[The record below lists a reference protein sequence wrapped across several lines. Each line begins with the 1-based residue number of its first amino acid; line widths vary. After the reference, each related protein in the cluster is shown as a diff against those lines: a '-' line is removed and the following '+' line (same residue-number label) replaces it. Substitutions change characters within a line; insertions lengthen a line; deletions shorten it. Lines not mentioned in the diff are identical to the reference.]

1 MSGLLQDLR
10 YALRQFRKSP
20 GFAAGAILS
29 LALGI
34 GAATTLFSVV
44 YGVLL
49 DPFPYKDAK
58 HIAYAGLLNAS
69 GHYSPLFVA
78 GGHWGDVLSATAV
91 VEVLFQQPDAYRNLT
106 GESIPLTVHA
116 GVLSPG
122 AFHFLGVPALV
133 GRAFTTAD
141 APGGNPAPL
150 AVLSHRFWMEH
161 YLGNRSVIG
170 KTLELD
176 HTPYTVIGVMPPRFV
191 WFGSDVYLPGK
202 PSADPHEFWMT
213 FLRLKP
219 GTARLAAEAEM
230 QALVNG
236 FAKEDPESYGKSP
249 RVKILSLHEE
259 WLGESRGTLAALF
272 AAALLL
278 LLIGCANISIL
289 LLARGAARQQEFAV
303 RTSLGAGR
311 GRLIRQLLTE
321 SIVISTGGAALGALA
336 AWWGVHATPGI
347 LPDELLPQEVAI
359 QMNLPVLLFSAASA
373 ALTGILF
380 GLSPALEFSR
390 PRAGRVLQGGGA
402 QTADR
407 SRARTMHRLPIAG
420 QVALTLLLLA
430 GAGGAAKAF
439 LSKLHALQGFDP
451 GHVFMISFEFPL
463 PAGMTRPERFQK
475 VLSKEEAIRQAVAQ
489 TPGVAEA
496 GYSSVWDPGGFGS
509 YQKIEIQSRPA
520 LASAQAVFTPVSPQ
534 LLSVLHVPLLSGRI
548 FSSADVPRLSHVA
561 LVNQSFVKQYLAGSD
576 PIGQRVR
583 FPHLKR
589 WDSPPLS
596 SQPLDDWAEII
607 GVVGDVT
614 NDNLDHPQVRPAI
627 LMPNS
632 FGPPILGGTLYVRA
646 SADTET
652 AMRSARARLRQ
663 VSADAVISGT
673 RTLQWELDNWG
684 WGRERL
690 IAAIFGLYAGVA
702 LILAAMGLYG
712 VVSFAVKLR
721 TRELGIRM
729 ALGAP
734 RGAVV
739 QLVLHSTAAM
749 LALGIAGGLAISA
762 MVGPLVAAW
771 GAGGLSQPLTL
782 LAAAAVLALVAG
794 TASVVPAWRAGS
806 IDPIKALR
814 AE

>member
-420 QVALTLLLLA
+420 QVA
-430 GAGGAAKAF
+430 
-439 LSKLHALQGFDP
+439 
-451 GHVFMISFEFPL
+451 
-463 PAGMTRPERFQK
+463 
-475 VLSKEEAIRQAVAQ
+475 
-489 TPGVAEA
+489 
-496 GYSSVWDPGGFGS
+496 
-509 YQKIEIQSRPA
+509 
-520 LASAQAVFTPVSPQ
+520 
-534 LLSVLHVPLLSGRI
+534 
-548 FSSADVPRLSHVA
+548 
-561 LVNQSFVKQYLAGSD
+561 
-576 PIGQRVR
+576 
-583 FPHLKR
+583 
-589 WDSPPLS
+589 
-596 SQPLDDWAEII
+596 
-607 GVVGDVT
+607 
-614 NDNLDHPQVRPAI
+614 
-627 LMPNS
+627 
-632 FGPPILGGTLYVRA
+632 
-646 SADTET
+646 
-652 AMRSARARLRQ
+652 
-663 VSADAVISGT
+663 
-673 RTLQWELDNWG
+673 
-684 WGRERL
+684 
-690 IAAIFGLYAGVA
+690 
-702 LILAAMGLYG
+702 
-712 VVSFAVKLR
+712 
-721 TRELGIRM
+721 
-729 ALGAP
+729 
-734 RGAVV
+734 
-739 QLVLHSTAAM
+739 
-749 LALGIAGGLAISA
+749 
-762 MVGPLVAAW
+762 
-771 GAGGLSQPLTL
+771 
-782 LAAAAVLALVAG
+782 
-794 TASVVPAWRAGS
+794 
-806 IDPIKALR
+806 
-814 AE
+814 